1 MGWRVRSFAAER
13 ALVDEDRVDP
23 PEFNVR
29 DMVRIRSIIRMMVMF
44 GLFIR
49 TVQSGVFC
57 FCAGVALLLVSVP
70 SRLFCLAFSKFLR
83 GSERF
88 FFGEGG
94 LGSNP
99 LRWEEI
105 IENPID

>member
-1 MGWRVRSFAAER
+1 MTMGWRVRSFAAER

-57 FCAGVALLLVSVP
+57 
-70 SRLFCLAFSKFLR
+70 
-83 GSERF
+83 
-88 FFGEGG
+88 
-94 LGSNP
+94 
-99 LRWEEI
+99 LRWCCVVACLC
-105 IENPID
+105 PLSFVLPCFFKVSSRFRKVLFW

>member
-57 FCAGVALLLVSVP
+57 FALLLRCCLSLSPLVCFAL
-70 SRLFCLAFSKFLR
+70 LFQSFFEVQKGSFLVR
-83 GSERF
+83 GV
-88 FFGEGG
+88 
-94 LGSNP
+94 
-99 LRWEEI
+99 
-105 IENPID
+105 